1 MSHFSQI
8 RKMPARRR
16 TTTVKTKVAPKRR
29 FLRKKRTYKRKTRNT
44 MKPSIIGFMIQPRKF
59 TKMSYDASWTQGVTA
74 VQASFTQIFRANS
87 VYDPD
92 SQNITKN
99 TVCDGYTLAEALY
112 LNYRVYGV
120 KAKFTFY
127 NQTANTPVQVVI
139 CGGNQTS
146 IFATS
151 LYIGDLASRNGAKTT
166 VLAPPGNQ
174 RSMATLTKYFNC
186 ADLTGQTKEQ
196 YRTDPGNQALLTTN
210 PANTAIV
217 SCSIAP
223 LPDNCAVVTSVT
235 IRLKLTYY
243 VELFDLVEQG
253 VSNP

>member
-1 MSHFSQI
+1 
-8 RKMPARRR
+8 MPARRK
-16 TTTVKTKVAPKRR
+16 TVVVKTRSAPKRR
-29 FLRKKRTYKRKTRNT
+29 YLRKKRTYKRKHRGNT
-44 MKPSIIGFMIQPRKF
+44 MKPSIVGFMIQPRKF
-59 TKMSYDASWTQGVTA
+59 TKMSYDASYTQGVTA
-74 VQASFTQIFRANS
+74 IQTSFSQVFRANS
-87 VYDPD
+87 IFDPD

-99 TVCDGYTLAEALY
+99 TVCDGYTLAQALY
-112 LNYRVYGV
+112 ANYRVYGV

-127 NQTANTPVQVVI
+127 NQTANTPVQVVV
-139 CGGNQTS
+139 CGGNQTG

-174 RSMATLTKYFNC
+174 RSMATISKYFNC

-210 PANTAIV
+210 PANTAVV
-217 SCSIAP
+217 SVSIAP
-223 LPDNCAVVTSVT
+223 LPDNVGVVTAVT
-235 IRLKLTYY
+235 IRVKLTFY